1 MPSNMIQ
8 TSGCDRL
15 AACPAS
21 QGTQE
26 AMVRITSSREREVCE
41 RMCGSTLYC
50 SSVSQGGVVK
60 LREAS
65 TRWMEG
71 EHQLT
76 VTPFS
81 APSSDA

>member
-1 MPSNMIQ
+1 
-8 TSGCDRL
+8 
-15 AACPAS
+15 
-21 QGTQE
+21 
-26 AMVRITSSREREVCE
+26 
-41 RMCGSTLYC
+41 MCGSTLYC
-50 SSVSQGGVVK
+50 PSVRKAASLSFGG
-60 LREAS
+60 AS

>member
-8 TSGCDRL
+8 TSGFDRL

-50 SSVSQGGVVK
+50 PSVRKAASLSFGG
-60 LREAS
+60 AS